1 MKLYRNIER
10 QIANYNDTPQAV
22 LDNLS
27 PNEMHTLI
35 HETYEAHSRVR
46 FHKIIS
52 NEVLD
57 KVWLFR
63 IAEDFLHLLN
73 GEGSIKL
80 TPLGALPKKWVVA
93 LYEKKYVLEE
103 LLELGIYKLSREQDS
118 VSIQSARLT
127 LEVAGITKRLHG
139 KLILTKKGT
148 QFLLPEN
155 RQAFFECFMAN
166 FADKFMWAYNDGYPE
181 VPFGQVGWTFIIYL
195 LAKYGGETHNASFYA
210 DKYLNG
216 LPTFHEYFK
225 NEDSKYS
232 CFEVRV
238 IDRFLMYFGLVDSIV
253 EKNVDRDSM
262 EIWVTPIF
270 AKVFEVDVR
279 K

>member
-27 PNEMHTLI
+27 PNELHTMI

-46 FHKIIS
+46 FHKTIS

-57 KVWLFR
+57 KIYLFR
-63 IAEDFLHLLN
+63 IAEDFLHMLN

-93 LYEKKYVLEE
+93 LYDKKYVLEE
-103 LLELGIYKLSREQDS
+103 LVELGICKLNREQDS

-139 KLILTKKGT
+139 KLVLTKKGT
-148 QFLLPEN
+148 QYLLPEH
-155 RQAFFECFMAN
+155 RQAFFECFLAN

-181 VPFGQVGWTFIIYL
+181 IPFGQVGWTFIIYL
-195 LAKYGGETHNASFYA
+195 LAKYGGENHKASFYA
-210 DKYLNG
+210 DKYLNCF
-216 LPTFHEYFK
+216 PTFHEYFE
-225 NEDSKYS
+225 NEGSKYS
-232 CFEVRV
+232 CFEARV
-238 IDRFLMYFGLVDSIV
+238 IERFLMYFGLVDTIIKKKVLS
-253 EKNVDRDSM
+253 DSM
-262 EIWVTPIF
+262 EIRVTPIL